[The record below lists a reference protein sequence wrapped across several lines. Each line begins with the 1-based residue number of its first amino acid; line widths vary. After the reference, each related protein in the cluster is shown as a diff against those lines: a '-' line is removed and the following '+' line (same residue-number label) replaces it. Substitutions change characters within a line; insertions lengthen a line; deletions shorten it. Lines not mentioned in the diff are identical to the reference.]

1 VWLPCELLYTCYLL
15 TYLPLH
21 VLPSSSSPAR
31 PRGVR
36 PPNTF
41 LCNSQPKICSSVKTS
56 PTVTGIFYFIFFAW
70 NSEVTALGGAV
81 DSAHPT
87 ASRGTAAHQV
97 VESGEAEEVNF
108 ELRFVRLLLAR
119 LACVVVVLRRT
130 ERSPWRNIQIRYD
143 TIRDAVSTCAPK
155 LARVSLIYRTET
167 TTKKRKR

>member
-1 VWLPCELLYTCYLL
+1 M
-15 TYLPLH
+15 
-21 VLPSSSSPAR
+21 
-31 PRGVR
+31 
-36 PPNTF
+36 
-41 LCNSQPKICSSVKTS
+41 
-56 PTVTGIFYFIFFAW
+56 
-70 NSEVTALGGAV
+70 

-97 VESGEAEEVNF
+97 VESGEAEEANF

-119 LACVVVVLRRT
+119 LACLVVVLRRT
-130 ERSPWRNIQIRYD
+130 ERSPWRNIQIRYDTIRYD